1 MTRIEYME
9 TISISNLKTHLS
21 ATLKDVVKGIH
32 YLVMDRD
39 HPVAELVPYS
49 EKQRLIIIAPRSKAK
64 KIQNAFKG
72 KVKLD
77 PIEYLLQ
84 DRRGSRF

>member
-1 MTRIEYME
+1 ME
-9 TISISNLKTHLS
+9 SISISNLKTHLS
-21 ATLKDVVKGIH
+21 ATLKEVVKGIH

-39 HPVAELVPYS
+39 HPIAEIIPYS
-49 EKQRLIIIAPRSKAK
+49 EKQRLMITLPKSKAK
-64 KIQNAFKG
+64 KIINSFKG

-84 DRRGSRF
+84 DRRGNRL

>member
-1 MTRIEYME
+1 ME

-39 HPVAELVPYS
+39 HPIAEIVPYS
-49 EKQRLIIIAPRSKAK
+49 EKQRLMITAPKSKAK
-64 KIQNAFKG
+64 KIQNSFKG

-77 PIEYLLQ
+77 PVEYLLQ
-84 DRRGSRF
+84 DRRGNRF

>member
-1 MTRIEYME
+1 ME

-21 ATLKDVVKGIH
+21 ATLKEVVKGIH

-39 HPVAELVPYS
+39 HPIAEIVPYS
-49 EKQRLIIIAPRSKAK
+49 EKQRLMITLPKSKAK
-64 KIQNAFKG
+64 KIINSFKG

-77 PIEYLLQ
+77 PVEYLLQ
-84 DRRGSRF
+84 DRRGKEIL

>member
-1 MTRIEYME
+1 ME

-21 ATLKDVVKGIH
+21 ATLKDVIKGIH

-39 HPVAELVPYS
+39 HPVAELIPYS
-49 EKQRLIIIAPRSKAK
+49 EKKRLIIIAPRSKAK
-64 KIQNAFKG
+64 KIHNSFKG
-72 KVKLD
+72 KLRID
-77 PIEYLLQ
+77 ADEYLLQ

>member
-1 MTRIEYME
+1 ME

-21 ATLKDVVKGIH
+21 ATLKEVVKGIH

-39 HPVAELVPYS
+39 HPIAEIIPYS
-49 EKQRLIIIAPRSKAK
+49 EKQRLMITLPKSKAK
-64 KIQNAFKG
+64 KIINSFKG

-77 PIEYLLQ
+77 PVEYLLQ
-84 DRRGSRF
+84 DRRGNRL